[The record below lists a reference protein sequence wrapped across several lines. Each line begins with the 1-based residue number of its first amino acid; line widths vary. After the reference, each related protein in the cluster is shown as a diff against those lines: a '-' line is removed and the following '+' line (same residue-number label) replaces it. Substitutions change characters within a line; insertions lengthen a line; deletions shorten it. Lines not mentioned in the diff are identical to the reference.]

1 MGRGS
6 KFKGPAT
13 VGAPAVSTKPNGPA
27 GSNGVDGGRKKYA
40 GISDALRQA
49 VLDLGGGEDDLDL
62 IDGVDEDDDEP
73 AANGEKKEP
82 VSEVRIARVQP

>member
-6 KFKGPAT
+6 KFKGPSQ
-13 VGAPAVSTKPNGPA
+13 VGAPTSSTAPAVNGSA
-27 GSNGVDGGRKKYA
+27 KAHERKKHA

-62 IDGVDEDDDEP
+62 IDGIDEDDESPP
-73 AANGEKKEP
+73 APKEDKTKSSD
-82 VSEVRIARVQP
+82 VSAFAKT